1 MKKIN
6 TNFKNAE
13 LQTNLSARSK
23 SKSYNNIIRYYKNLE
38 NKKVN
43 KQFVNANS
51 YFEFSFDDMF

>member
-23 SKSYNNIIRYYKNLE
+23 SKSHNNIIRYYKNLE